1 MLLAGCCERHSG
13 RKRKGQREG
22 QWPQNVKFSG
32 VEREAGLGTRRHFT
46 VGAVAV
52 LVALGGCG
60 SPWVPLSPRAGLRC
74 SACGLVSEGLGLPK
88 PQSGEKRGKERGCSR
103 AEGTVGP
110 RSSDPGKLR
119 AQPGAGS
126 RHRTGQGTATATPPR
141 PHQAEPSHTGQYLG
155 RSDSAAFRYLSR
167 RSTGPL
173 RTRNASLTC

>member
-22 QWPQNVKFSG
+22 QWPKNVKFSG
-32 VEREAGLGTRRHFT
+32 VEREAGAEAQLGTRQHFT
-46 VGAVAV
+46 ARAVAV
-52 LVALGGCG
+52 LEALGACS
-60 SPWVPLSPRAGLRC
+60 SPWVPLSPRA
-74 SACGLVSEGLGLPK
+74 
-88 PQSGEKRGKERGCSR
+88 GEKRGKERGCSR

-110 RSSDPGKLR
+110 SSSDPSKLR

-126 RHRTGQGTATATPPR
+126 EHRTGQGTATATPPR

-155 RSDSAAFRYLSR
+155 RSDSAAFRCLSR